1 MGDQDQ
7 VGQAEAGKKRS
18 GRRGAAAA
26 RARADAQRAVRA
38 RTRALA
44 DLADRWAAT
53 DGKLEQA
60 AARRDEMIARARR
73 RASDRYDKEVAEI
86 EQGRQEL
93 IREVLGLE
101 GATTREVA
109 TWLGVS
115 SRKVNSWRAQL
126 EERQEAAAEVT
137 A

>member
-1 MGDQDQ
+1 
-7 VGQAEAGKKRS
+7 
-18 GRRGAAAA
+18 
-26 RARADAQRAVRA
+26 
-38 RTRALA
+38 
-44 DLADRWAAT
+44 
-53 DGKLEQA
+53 
-60 AARRDEMIARARR
+60 MIARARR